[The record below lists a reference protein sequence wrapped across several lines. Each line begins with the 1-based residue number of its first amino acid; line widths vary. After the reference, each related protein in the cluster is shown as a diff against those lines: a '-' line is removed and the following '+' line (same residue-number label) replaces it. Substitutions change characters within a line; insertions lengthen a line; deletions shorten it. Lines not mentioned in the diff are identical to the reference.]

1 MKTKIL
7 ILDDEESIRF
17 SFKRFLVAEGH
28 EVTTTETYTEALA
41 KMDETHFDL
50 ILADIIL
57 EDGYGIDMLQEVLK
71 RHIKTRVII
80 MTAYPT
86 TATVRNSFHLKAF
99 DYLIKPLRQQGL
111 IDAVNTV
118 FEHLGNGMGDVSG
131 RFSKALLS
139 C

>member
-17 SFKRFLVAEGH
+17 SFQRFLVTEGH

-41 KMDETHFDL
+41 KMDETDFDL

-57 EDGYGIDMLQEVLK
+57 EDGYGINILQEVLR

-86 TATVRNSFHLKAF
+86 TATVQNSFLLNAF

-118 FEHLGNGMGDVSG
+118 FLHLGNGVGDVSG
-131 RFSKALLS
+131 RLSKALSS